1 MDGRKS
7 IPTHSACGETN
18 SVDHS
23 LICKPSSYTSMRHNS
38 VRDSGAQIMRKVCRD
53 VQTEP
58 TLFPINKNNFEI
70 KVDFANNARL
80 DISVRGLEHYEKTFF
95 NMRITHPTLQSYSD
109 KFLAQIYQ
117 QHEKRRGECTIK
129 EWLTL
134 RGLQPI
140 PLSLQQ
146 VVGNRHGAIATVNS
160 NRLN

>member
-1 MDGRKS
+1 MPSAWDMDGRKS

-80 DISVRGLEHYEKTFF
+80 DISVRGLWNTMKKRSLTWGSPILPYSLILISSLHRSTNNMKKEEENVQLKSGWHWEVF
-95 NMRITHPTLQSYSD
+95 NQSRCLYNKWWETD
-109 KFLAQIYQ
+109 MGQ
-117 QHEKRRGECTIK
+117 
-129 EWLTL
+129 
-134 RGLQPI
+134 
-140 PLSLQQ
+140 
-146 VVGNRHGAIATVNS
+146 
-160 NRLN
+160 